1 MSASGLPPGENGGD
15 GTEPPSDDLLAA
27 ELVLG
32 VVDSSQRRSL
42 QGRADSDRSFAERV
56 AYWERRFAPWLNDIE
71 AVEPPARVWTKIR
84 QRLGWTDPDPSSSK
98 LRGSLLFWRT
108 ATALSILVAVVAIG
122 MLVHRGQPPVAGQ
135 PQGPTQV
142 EGQAVTAL
150 WHDDGTAAWLVSID
164 RNRGTVSVVPVPGP
178 ADPQGRVP
186 ELWVIPAG
194 KAPQWVASVSTNR
207 SSTVTIPDDVRPGL
221 VAGSVLAVSL
231 EPPMPASHAAP
242 TGPIVAKGGI

>member
-1 MSASGLPPGENGGD
+1 MSAAGLPPGENSAD

-56 AYWERRFAPWLNDIE
+56 AYWERRFAPWLNDVE
-71 AVEPPARVWTKIR
+71 AVDPPARVWTKIR
-84 QRLGWTDPDPSSSK
+84 QRLGWADAEPSSSK
-98 LRGSLLFWRT
+98 LRGSLVFWRT

-122 MLVHRGQPPVAGQ
+122 LLVQRSQPPVA
-135 PQGPTQV
+135 
-142 EGQAVTAL
+142 GQAVTAL

-178 ADPQGRVP
+178 PDSQGRVP

-207 SSTVTIPDDVRPGL
+207 SSTVTIPNDVRPGL

-231 EPPMPASHAAP
+231 EPPMPATHAAP